1 MTFAATE
8 TPAPPAAAPDL
19 YAVMGHPVAH
29 SRSPAIHRRFA
40 ELTGQHI
47 AYEACLLP
55 LDGFAQG
62 VRDFIARGG
71 RGCNVTVP
79 FKHEAA
85 QIATQ
90 RSARV
95 ALAGAANTLLFT
107 ADGGIYAD
115 NTDGLGL
122 VADIT
127 RNAGVALAGRD
138 VLLVG
143 AGGAAAGVLG
153 PLLAAGVRRL
163 TVANRTL
170 ARAQAL
176 VQAHAGLAQL
186 LNVELTAQTPQALE
200 ADFDVIINATAS
212 SLAGAEVPV
221 PARVLRPGSL
231 AYDMMYG
238 PAAHGFL
245 QWAQQHGAH
254 PRDGLGMLVEQA
266 AESFALWRGVRP
278 PSAQVL
284 AELQAQ
290 LQAES
295 PAASP
300 AAAPVQASAPPP
312 AAGAKA

>member
-1 MTFAATE
+1 MSQTA
-8 TPAPPAAAPDL
+8 DL
-19 YAVMGHPVAH
+19 YCVMGHPVAH
-29 SRSPAIHRRFA
+29 SRSPAIHTRFA
-40 ELTGQHI
+40 ALTGEHLT
-47 AYEACLLP
+47 YERRLLP

-62 VRDFIARGG
+62 VREFAAQGG

-79 FKHEAA
+79 FKAEAPGL
-85 QIATQ
+85 ATVC
-90 RSARV
+90 SERV
-95 ALAGAANTLLFT
+95 QLAGAANTLSFR
-107 ADGGIYAD
+107 ADGSIHAD

-127 RNAGVALAGRD
+127 RNAGVPLAGRD

-153 PLLAAGVRRL
+153 PLLQAGVRHI

-176 VQAHAGLAQL
+176 VQAHGALAKLQ
-186 LNVELTAQTPQALE
+186 NSELIAIDPQGLE

-212 SLAGAEVPV
+212 SLAGAGVPV
-221 PARVLRPGSL
+221 PAHVLRPGCL

-238 PAAHGFL
+238 PAAQGFL
-245 QWAQQHGAH
+245 DWARQHGAV

-266 AESFALWRGVRP
+266 AEAFLLWRGVRP

-284 AELQAQ
+284 QEMQQA
-290 LQAES
+290 A
-295 PAASP
+295 
-300 AAAPVQASAPPP
+300 
-312 AAGAKA
+312 